1 MFGMMAFLGALV
13 ASSPVT
19 SITTPASDTIQPAMQ
34 DAQAQ
39 AALEPLPAGVALRQD
54 FRLLNR
60 RLCRITTYNR
70 DTNEELRTE
79 IFRPEDEQF
88 DYCRRCAAG
97 LIPTESGVL
106 SEAAAAPGTVP
117 GVAPIAAGGIGAVPI
132 LALSGAGAVALAI
145 AAISDNPSTDRPQSR

>member
-106 SEAAAAPGTVP
+106 SEAAPAAADDLVAFVP
-117 GVAPIAAGGIGAVPI
+117 AVAFAP
-132 LALSGAGAVALAI
+132 LALVTGAGAVALGV
-145 AAISDNPSTDRPQSR
+145 AAVSDSATVDRPQSR